1 MSIVRELTY
10 QPKISIGF
18 HSVFVVVYNTI
29 IVYPGDEQESP
40 EFSCPICNDKCLKW
54 EEKLL
59 SPASSMA
66 LSPMTVECREKEKK
80 KKKLPLMQSRV
91 IQYYNGILWPV
102 QDREN
107 LRQKE
112 GKGEWGRD

>member
-1 MSIVRELTY
+1 
-10 QPKISIGF
+10 
-18 HSVFVVVYNTI
+18 
-29 IVYPGDEQESP
+29 
-40 EFSCPICNDKCLKW
+40 
-54 EEKLL
+54 
-59 SPASSMA
+59 MA
-66 LSPMTVECREKEKK
+66 LSPMTVECREKKKK